1 MSSTSSHAA
10 KFEPRSGETW
20 RDPWPM
26 YSALREHDPVH
37 HAVPEGRE
45 SDDYYVL
52 SRHADVYAAAR
63 DPQTFS
69 SASGLT
75 LDYVGMDAIG
85 GGMLRPFVFMDPPE
99 HTDFRRRVSP
109 GFTPRQVN
117 SVEPAVRK
125 FVIER
130 VEKLKAAGGGDIVAE
145 LFKPL
150 PTMVVAHYLGV
161 PEADRAKFDEWTF
174 AIVGGAISSGD
185 ISKASGDI
193 MAVIGEMAGYFT
205 QLIDRRR
212 TEPGDDTISHMLASG
227 IGAEGDTDGLLAM
240 LGFAFT
246 MITGGNDTTTGN
258 LGGAV
263 QLLSANPEQRRL
275 LVEDPSRITVAIEE
289 FLRMTSPVQGLARTT
304 TRDVELHDTVIPAG
318 RRVLLLYAS
327 ANHDEREYGPTAEQL
342 DVLRNPKQIMTFSHG
357 HHHCLGAAAAR
368 MQARVALEEL
378 LTRCPEFT
386 VDIPDVVWSNGN
398 YVRWPMSVPFHVT
411 A

>member
-1 MSSTSSHAA
+1 MSSTASHAVR
-10 KFEPRSGETW
+10 FEPRSGATW

-37 HAVPEGRE
+37 HVVPEGRE
-45 SDDYYVL
+45 SDDYFVL

-75 LDYVGMDAIG
+75 LDYIGMDAIG

-125 FVIER
+125 FVVER
-130 VEKLKAAGGGDIVAE
+130 IEKLKADGGGDIVAE
-145 LFKPL
+145 LLKPL

-185 ISKASGDI
+185 ISKASSDV

-205 QLIDRRR
+205 QLIERRR
-212 TEPGDDTISHMLASG
+212 DEPGDDTISHMLASG
-227 IGAEGDTDGLLAM
+227 IGADGDTDGLLAM

-263 QLLSANPEQRRL
+263 QLLSANPDQRRL
-275 LVEDPSRITVAIEE
+275 LVEDPSRITVAVEE
-289 FLRMTSPVQGLARTT
+289 FLRMTSPVQGLARTA

-378 LTRCPEFT
+378 LARCPEFT
-386 VDIPDVVWSNGN
+386 VDLADVVWSDGN
-398 YVRWPMSVPFHVT
+398 YVRWPKSVPFHVT